1 MDKDK
6 LSRGVEVENYSSAT
20 NTKMR
25 AQTEAQIVSELE
37 NGHYKI
43 VDDKPLIVSAIGA
56 IPKRDSSK
64 VRLIHDCS
72 PRQDLPSMTLQIQT
86 ISSTSQS
93 RMQLNKLKNNK

>member
-25 AQTEAQIVSELE
+25 AQTEAQIVSEIE

-72 PRQDLPSMTLQIQT
+72 RPPGFAVNDFADTNHFKY
-86 ISSTSQS
+86 QS
-93 RMQLNKLKNNK
+93 IKDAIK